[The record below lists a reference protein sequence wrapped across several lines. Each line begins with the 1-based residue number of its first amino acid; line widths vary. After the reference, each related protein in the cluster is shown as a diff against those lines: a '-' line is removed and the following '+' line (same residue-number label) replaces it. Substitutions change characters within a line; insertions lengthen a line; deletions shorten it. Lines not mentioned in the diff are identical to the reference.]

1 MSNMIL
7 KRKAKPSPSG
17 EGYIPIFKKSIVDGN
32 PKYEM
37 TGKRDIHEMIE
48 AAYEDTRIYT
58 ILDRLTPDGVQ
69 KLADSSKRL
78 PFMDV
83 SQLPKNL
90 HELYSRG
97 RAAKQA
103 YDSLP
108 KQVKDGLGTM
118 AEAAQ
123 KPVSEVNS
131 VLKSYVDN
139 VVRSALAAH
148 AQKQPQP
155 QPQPQP
161 QKGDNK

>member
-7 KRKAKPSPSG
+7 KRKAKPSPVG
-17 EGYIPIFKKSIVDGN
+17 EQYIPIFKKSIVDGR

-103 YDSLP
+103 YESLP
-108 KQVKDGLGTM
+108 KQVKEGLGSM
-118 AEAAQ
+118 SEAAQ
-123 KPVSEVNS
+123 KPISEVNS

-139 VVRSALAAH
+139 AVRSALAAH
-148 AQKQPQP
+148 AKVQPQP

-161 QKGDNK
+161 KGGEK

>member
-17 EGYIPIFKKSIVDGN
+17 EGFIPIFKKSIVDGKA
-32 PKYEM
+32 KYEM

-58 ILDRLTPDGVQ
+58 ILERLTPDGVQ

-103 YDSLP
+103 YESLP
-108 KQVKDGLGTM
+108 KQMKDGLGSM
-118 AEAAQ
+118 SEAAQ
-123 KPVSEVNS
+123 KPVSEVNA

-139 VVRSALAAH
+139 AIRSAIASH
-148 AQKQPQP
+148 VQKAQSQPQP
-155 QPQPQP
+155 QPN
-161 QKGDNK
+161 KGGDK

>member
-7 KRKAKPSPSG
+7 KRKAKTSPAG
-17 EGYIPIFKKSIVDGN
+17 EQFIPIFKKSYVDGK

-48 AAYEDTRIYT
+48 AAFEDTRIYT

-69 KLADSSKRL
+69 RLADSSRNL
-78 PFMDV
+78 PFMDT
-83 SQLPKNL
+83 SRLPKNI

-97 RAAKQA
+97 RAAKQVF
-103 YDSLP
+103 DSLP
-108 KQVKDGLGTM
+108 KEVKSGLGSMT
-118 AEAAQ
+118 EAAQ

-139 VVRSALAAH
+139 AVRSALAAH
-148 AQKQPQP
+148 VKKVDPQP
-155 QPQPQP
+155 NQG
-161 QKGDNK
+161 GDKK

>member
-7 KRKAKPSPSG
+7 KRTAKPSPTG
-17 EGYIPIFKKSIVDGN
+17 EQFIPIFKKSYVDGK

-48 AAYEDTRIYT
+48 AAFEDTRIYT

-103 YDSLP
+103 FDSLP
-108 KQVKDGLGTM
+108 KQVKDGLGSM
-118 AEAAQ
+118 SEVAQ
-123 KPVSEVNS
+123 KPISEVNS

-139 VVRSALAAH
+139 AVRSALAAH
-148 AQKQPQP
+148 VKKVDQPGQ
-155 QPQPQP
+155 
-161 QKGDNK
+161 GGNK

>member
-7 KRKAKPSPSG
+7 KRKAKPSPAG
-17 EGYIPIFKKSIVDGN
+17 EQFIPIFKKSIVDGR

-83 SQLPKNL
+83 SALPKNL

-103 YDSLP
+103 YESLP
-108 KQVKDGLGTM
+108 KQVKDSLGTM
-118 AEAAQ
+118 SEAAQ
-123 KPVSEVNS
+123 KPISEVNS

-139 VVRSALAAH
+139 AVRSALAAH
-148 AQKQPQP
+148 VQKAQPQP
-155 QPQPQP
+155 QPQPNN
-161 QKGDNK
+161 KGGEK